1 MLGMRASGELK
12 LKSLLF
18 SFQGRLNRAPY
29 WYVHL
34 ALAAIQLPIMGALFA
49 IIVYP
54 AMETRDMDAIQSAFR
69 TMNLIYVL
77 FAPFIWITL
86 AVMVKRCHDRDRT
99 GWFIFIMLVPF
110 IGPIWLL
117 IELGF
122 LRGTPGP
129 NRFGPDPLGY

>member
-1 MLGMRASGELK
+1 MKR
-12 LKSLLF
+12 LLF

-34 ALAAIQLPIMGALFA
+34 ALAVIQFPIFGAWFA

-54 AMETRDMDAIQSAFR
+54 AMETRDMDTIQDAAR
-69 TMNLIYVL
+69 TMYLLYIL
-77 FAPFIWITL
+77 CAPFIWISL
-86 AVMVKRCHDRDRT
+86 AVMVKRCHDRDKT
-99 GWFIFIMLVPF
+99 GWFIFIMLVPL

-122 LRGTPGP
+122 LRGTTGP
-129 NRFGPDPLGY
+129 NRYGPDPLDT

>member
-1 MLGMRASGELK
+1 MRASGESE

-29 WYVHL
+29 WWVHL
-34 ALAAIQLPIMGALFA
+34 ALAAVQFPIFGALFA

-54 AMETRDMDAIQSAFR
+54 VMETRDMNAIQDAAR
-69 TMNLIYVL
+69 TMNLICLL
-77 FAPFIWITL
+77 FAPFMWISL
-86 AVMVKRCHDRDRT
+86 AVMVKRCHDRDRS
-99 GWFIFIMLVPF
+99 GWFIFISLIPF
-110 IGPIWLL
+110 IGVIWLL

-122 LRGTPGP
+122 LRGTAGP